1 MSATVVETT
10 TAPQTQYEYFYQD
23 GQFGAKREVLT
34 GEKAFKTFTEIPVV
48 DLTPA
53 FSDNLEDR
61 KRLALEIG
69 HIFETV
75 GFMYVKNHGVD
86 KAIVDEAYR
95 VTREYFDLPVEKK
108 MQNFNYKNVGLRG
121 YEKLYSARLDERYK
135 KGGVMGLEKKEG
147 YTFSYDE
154 EWDIVPPNLTEA
166 QRAMHFINQW
176 PDDFFPEFKKGMMT
190 YWSHMLQLGRR
201 LMSLFALGLGVEENY
216 FDHMIRAPLA
226 TIRTHRYHPQEPDSE
241 DENGIGAHTDYETF
255 TMLWQDSIGG
265 LEILNKNAE
274 WIAAPP
280 IEGTFVVNVGD
291 WLQRISNGQFVSTVH
306 RVKKL
311 TGDKPRYSM
320 PFFFGLDFD
329 AYCEVL
335 PTCQSAENPPTYE
348 PLNIKQYTLKLR
360 RQLDERVARR
370 KAEIAAGIVPDFDSY

>member
-1 MSATVVETT
+1 MSSTAVETAT
-10 TAPQTQYEYFYQD
+10 TSQPRYEYFYQD
-23 GQFGAKREVLT
+23 GQFGAKREVLA
-34 GEKAFKTFTEIPVV
+34 GEKAFVSFTEIPIV

-53 FSDNLEDR
+53 SSNNLEDR

-69 HIFETV
+69 RIFETV

-95 VTREYFDLPVEKK
+95 VTKEYFDLPVEKK

-121 YEKLYSARLDERYK
+121 YEQLHSARLDERFK
-135 KGGVMGLEKKEG
+135 KGERKEG

-154 EWDIVPPNLTEA
+154 EWDMVPPGLTEA

-190 YWSHMLQLGRR
+190 YWSHMLTLGRR
-201 LMSLFALGLGVEENY
+201 LMGLFALGLGVEETY
-216 FDHMIRAPLA
+216 FDHMIKAPLA
-226 TIRTHRYHPQEPDSE
+226 TIRTHRYLPQEPDNE
-241 DENGIGAHTDYETF
+241 EENGIGAHTDYETF

-265 LEILNKNAE
+265 LEIMNKNAQ
-274 WIAAPP
+274 WIPAPP
-280 IEGTFVVNVGD
+280 IEGTFIVNVGD
-291 WLQRISNGQFVSTVH
+291 WLERISNGRFVSTVH

-311 TGDKPRYSM
+311 TGDNPRYSI
-320 PFFFGLDFD
+320 PFFFGLDYD

-335 PTCQSAENPPTYE
+335 PTCQSVDHPATYA
-348 PLNIKQYTLKLR
+348 PLNIKEYTLKLR
-360 RQLDERVARR
+360 RQLDERVAKR
-370 KAEIAAGIVPDFDSY
+370 KAEVEAGIVPAFDSY